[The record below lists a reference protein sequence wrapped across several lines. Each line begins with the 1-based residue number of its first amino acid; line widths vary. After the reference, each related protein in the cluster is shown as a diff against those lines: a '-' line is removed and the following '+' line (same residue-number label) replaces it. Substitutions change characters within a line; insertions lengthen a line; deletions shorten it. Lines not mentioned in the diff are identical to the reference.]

1 MIRVVLK
8 EQTLFEEI
16 DKVDLAVRR
25 IKLHEPPEGY
35 YVAFSGGKD
44 SCVILD
50 LVKRAGVKFDAHLN
64 ITTVDPPEVIRFV
77 RQNYPEVIIEKPEI
91 SMKKLIE
98 KKGILPT
105 RLARYCCA
113 EFKERGGIGRFVVT
127 GIRHA
132 ESVRRRK
139 WKLIEPCQQPN
150 GKRFIHPIIDW
161 SDDEVW
167 EYMKTYNVP
176 YCSLYDDGFKRIGCI
191 CCPFASEQKKR
202 RDIKRW
208 PNIYKNQWRAGAEL
222 VMERRKRE
230 GKKLLFNT
238 VDELMDFWI
247 SGKGLKEKEP
257 ELINIFGVMSD
268 ELIT

>member
-1 MIRVVLK
+1 MMLK
-8 EQTLFEEI
+8 EQTLFGGL
-16 DKVDLAVRR
+16 DKVDLAIRR

-77 RQNYPEVIIEKPEI
+77 RQQYPEVAMEKPKM

-105 RLARYCCA
+105 RVARYCCA

-127 GIRHA
+127 GVRHA
-132 ESVRRRK
+132 ESTRRSNRK
-139 WKLIEPCQQPN
+139 LVEPCRQPN
-150 GKRFIHPIIDW
+150 GKRFIHPIIEW

-167 EYMKTYNVP
+167 EYIKTYNVP
-176 YCSLYDDGFKRIGCI
+176 YCSLYNEGFKRIGCV
-191 CCPFASEQKKR
+191 CCPFASESKKR
-202 RDIKRW
+202 QDIKRW
-208 PNIYKNQWRAGAEL
+208 QNIYKNQWRAGAEL
-222 VMERRKRE
+222 MMKRREKE
-230 GKKLLFNT
+230 GKKQLFNT
-238 VDELMDFWI
+238 VDEQMEFWL
-247 SGKGLKEKEP
+247 SGKGIPKENQ
-257 ELINIFGVMSD
+257 ELINIFGVMGD
-268 ELIT
+268 EKIT